1 MTPGLMML
9 CESPTAKTRASL
21 VAMDTLTVPTVL
33 IGRKVSVAT
42 KITYTVDI
50 VDCISSSSLADAWPG

>member
-9 CESPTAKTRASL
+9 CESPTRKTRASL
-21 VAMDTLTVPTVL
+21 VAMDTLTVPTVV

-42 KITYTVDI
+42 KITYVDI